1 MKQFPITAE
10 IDIRFRDTDAIG
22 HVNNAVYVTY
32 LEVGRQAYW
41 RAMTPD
47 VDYRQVPFVMARIEL
62 DFRSPAWVGEV
73 LLVRVRMAWVSTKS
87 FGTEY
92 EIRDRATDRLIA
104 TARSVQATFDHHAQR
119 AIEIPAEFLRALEQV
134 EGRALPPKP
143 ASGAD
148 WP

>member
-1 MKQFPITAE
+1 MKHFPITAE

-41 RAMTPD
+41 RAMSPEM
-47 VDYRQVPFVMARIEL
+47 DYRRVPFVMARIEL

-73 LLVRVRMAWVSTKS
+73 LLVRVRMSWIGGKS

-104 TARSVQATFDHHAQR
+104 TARSVQATFDHHTQAT
-119 AIEIPAEFLRALEQV
+119 IPIPADFLAALERV
-134 EGRALPPKP
+134 EGRSLPAKP
-143 ASGAD
+143 AIGEE